1 MKLSSTTWRC
11 SEVWTRIHTS
21 RNSRDEA
28 SIQRWECSIQI
39 CTGMVTLSDLA
50 MSKDASRAA
59 NNEALSTFS
68 CRYITLYQKN
78 SLEIP
83 TCQCFQVLLAY
94 SMTPLFLLLPMPA
107 TPLVFNFTGI
117 VFSAILYGKHCTATF
132 DSDEWKLYRRFLWY
146 KWLQSLSIGPVL

>member
-1 MKLSSTTWRC
+1 MRPRFNV
-11 SEVWTRIHTS
+11 EG
-21 RNSRDEA
+21 E
-28 SIQRWECSIQI
+28 SIQI
-39 CTGMVTLSDLA
+39 CTGMTTLSDLA
-50 MSKDASRAA
+50 MSKDAPRAA

-78 SLEIP
+78 FVGPLKIP
-83 TCQCFQVLLAY
+83 TCQCFQVLAH

-132 DSDEWKLYRRFLWY
+132 NSDE
-146 KWLQSLSIGPVL
+146 